1 MFEDG
6 TIINELFIERLNY
19 FIYVILLLIG
29 LHGMIAKN
37 NLIKKLIGMSIF
49 QTAIILCLRWGKGGG
64 NHSHLFTRT

>member
-19 FIYVILLLIG
+19 IIYVVLLLIG

-37 NLIKKLIGMSIF
+37 NLIKKNSLYV
-49 QTAIILCLRWGKGGG
+49 TY
-64 NHSHLFTRT
+64 